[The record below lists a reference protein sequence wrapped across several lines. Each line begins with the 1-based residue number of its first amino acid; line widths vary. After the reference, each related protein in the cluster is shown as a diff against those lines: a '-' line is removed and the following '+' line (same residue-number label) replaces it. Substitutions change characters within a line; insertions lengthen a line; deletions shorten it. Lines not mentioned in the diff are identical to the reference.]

1 MPRHVFVTGGT
12 GYIGLALLDALVTR
26 GHKVRA
32 LVRPASAALL
42 PPGVSPVF
50 GNALDAESFAD
61 EVPPADTFVQLVGT
75 PHPGP
80 RKASEFA
87 RVDLPSGLAAVNASV
102 QASVR
107 HLVYVSV
114 AHPAPVMQAYIA
126 ARMAVEEHI
135 GVACATT
142 WLAATILRPWYVLGP
157 GHRWPYLLA
166 PLYAL
171 GPRSADDA
179 RGRATARSRH
189 TNSDGRGA
197 HRGGGASA
205 GQLIVGAASVGGAT
219 HRAVA
224 YDDGRSA
231 VTSDGRSAADLGGSR
246 RTPLVVHRE
255 RPPSGAVNRS
265 TSRLNLRSTA
275 ANRRLPRILSRFDEL
290 KICDSTRSPSP
301 DATCSSAAS
310 ARVVSP
316 TAR

>member
-32 LVRPASAALL
+32 LVRPTSAALL

-80 RKASEFA
+80 RRAAEFA

-102 QASVR
+102 QGSVR

-126 ARMAVEEHI
+126 ARMAVEERI

-171 GPRSADDA
+171 GRAVPTTRAGAQRLGLVTQTQMVAALIEAVEHPPDNSSSEPRVWEVP
-179 RGRATARSRH
+179 RIARSH
-189 TNSDGRGA
+189 TAMEGVR
-197 HRGGGASA
+197 
-205 GQLIVGAASVGGAT
+205 
-219 HRAVA
+219 
-224 YDDGRSA
+224 
-231 VTSDGRSAADLGGSR
+231 
-246 RTPLVVHRE
+246 
-255 RPPSGAVNRS
+255 
-265 TSRLNLRSTA
+265 
-275 ANRRLPRILSRFDEL
+275 
-290 KICDSTRSPSP
+290 
-301 DATCSSAAS
+301 
-310 ARVVSP
+310 
-316 TAR
+316 